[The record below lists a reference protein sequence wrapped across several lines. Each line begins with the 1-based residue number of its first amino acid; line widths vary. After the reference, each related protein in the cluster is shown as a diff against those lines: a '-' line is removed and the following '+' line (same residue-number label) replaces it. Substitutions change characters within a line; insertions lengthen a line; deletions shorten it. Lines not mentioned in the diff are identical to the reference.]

1 LNASA
6 SPDASD
12 APPWRE
18 RDGCLALTVRLTPK
32 SARDEIEGVGLLSDG
47 RPVLKARVRA
57 VPEDGAANAALI
69 KLIAKALRLPA
80 AAVRL
85 ESGGASRLK
94 TIVLTGDPKAHGD
107 ALAAFLGASARR

>member
-1 LNASA
+1 MNAGNPSG
-6 SPDASD
+6 PL
-12 APPWRE
+12 PWRE

-32 SARDEIEGVGLLSDG
+32 GARDEIEGVAFLSDG

-69 KLIAKALRLPA
+69 RLIAKSLRVPA

-85 ESGGASRLK
+85 ESGATGRLK
-94 TIVLTGDPKAHGD
+94 TLILTGDAKSHSD
-107 ALAAFLGASARR
+107 ALAALLGLGAER